1 MVLRW
6 NDAYKT
12 KKMKVV
18 SMMSTKHTGQL
29 QQTGK
34 IHHATKLPI
43 RKPDVI
49 ASYNK
54 IMGGV
59 DNLSRVLVPYALAR
73 KGVKWYRKLA

>member
-49 ASYNK
+49 AS
-54 IMGGV
+54 
-59 DNLSRVLVPYALAR
+59 
-73 KGVKWYRKLA
+73 